1 MSFQVKLGALG
12 AQVIDAA
19 DAQRAAI
26 AAAQRA
32 HLRQDV
38 LAIVTGPD
46 GAVSRWTVRHVEYHY
61 ARPA

>member
-1 MSFQVKLGALG
+1 MSFEVRLGALG
-12 AQVIDAA
+12 PLVIDAP

-26 AAAQRA
+26 AAANEQR
-32 HLRQDV
+32 LRQDV